1 MGCCIICKGIRLK
14 LMHYEKLT
22 KICGAIATFKATGGA
37 SFDVKKSST
46 FLVFNVG
53 DVLPF

>member
-1 MGCCIICKGIRLK
+1 
-14 LMHYEKLT
+14 MHYEKLT